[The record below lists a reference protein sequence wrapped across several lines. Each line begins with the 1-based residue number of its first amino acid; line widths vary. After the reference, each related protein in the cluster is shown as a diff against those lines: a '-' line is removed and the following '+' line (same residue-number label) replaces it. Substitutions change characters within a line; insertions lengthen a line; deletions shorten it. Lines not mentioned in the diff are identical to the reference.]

1 MCYCCYRIIL
11 TSCSQVTILVL
22 GGGLALMTQSKYTST
37 PSRMSDATRDF
48 PIRIFTWGGSK
59 QKKKVK
65 AWIASLSSCW
75 WKVYAKA
82 NIRISIGKKLGV
94 CVCIASPYFSEFS
107 NKKYIICLNS
117 SASLYIERMDVLTTL
132 QIISYFLFFVTVC
145 NYKKIYICSKW
156 NEPFRTLPPLTSVG
170 CKATHTWY

>member
-1 MCYCCYRIIL
+1 MCYYRYRIVL

-82 NIRISIGKKLGV
+82 NIRISIGKKVGV
-94 CVCIASPYFSEFS
+94 CVCIASPYFSFQTKKVFYEFYRPAQPNCDYDCGYSTVWKFS
-107 NKKYIICLNS
+107 NFPATLILHHINSGWFQRVKNCL
-117 SASLYIERMDVLTTL
+117 
-132 QIISYFLFFVTVC
+132 F
-145 NYKKIYICSKW
+145 
-156 NEPFRTLPPLTSVG
+156 
-170 CKATHTWY
+170 